1 MKNNERNQEIEKI
14 KRSNWEKFKQACIL
28 VHSSLSTLLVN
39 VRKMLNICY
48 NIYKERQQEQ
58 KKGRRVN
65 IQAIKRTKKDNR
77 MDDNRK
83 IENFML

>member
-1 MKNNERNQEIEKI
+1 
-14 KRSNWEKFKQACIL
+14 
-28 VHSSLSTLLVN
+28 
-39 VRKMLNICY
+39 MLNICY

-83 IENFML
+83 IENFMQQNMLRIVRQNVVPEVAFPKKWNNGLTNKE